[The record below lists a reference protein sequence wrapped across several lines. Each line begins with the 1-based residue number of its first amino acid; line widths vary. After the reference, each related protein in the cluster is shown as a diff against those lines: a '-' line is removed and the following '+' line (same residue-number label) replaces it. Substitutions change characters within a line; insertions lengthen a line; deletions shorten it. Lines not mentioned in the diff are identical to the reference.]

1 MKDQMSNI
9 SKIRVLL
16 GLVAIA
22 ALCNALP
29 VRAGLP
35 YPTAS
40 TASQLNDDINYANT
54 AGGTFTINLQPN
66 TTLTNGQQVIGG
78 AKTVNLTII
87 GNGDTIDGNH
97 VSRLF
102 KVASGSSLTLNQ
114 LTLQNGYIYADD
126 GGAIYNQ
133 GTLTISGCNFTNN
146 TSWYSGYISSLLGG
160 DGGAIYNGIGTVVIN
175 DSTLDGNIATGS
187 RHASGGA
194 IYNESGTVTIS
205 NSTLHGNTAFAS
217 DDAGDYGDGGAIYN
231 GSGKVTLSHV
241 TVSGNIAAVSG
252 GGIFNAGGMT
262 TVANWSSITGNTAS
276 GTGSDVQNSGVLYL
290 DNTSTIGILY
300 GNPAISEPSPRISL
314 TPSNTIVIS
323 WLYPSTGWSLQQNSD
338 LATTNWVT
346 PTNTVANDGTNNFII
361 APRTLNKLFF
371 RLKN

>member
-16 GLVAIA
+16 GLIAIA

-35 YPTAS
+35 YTNAS
-40 TASQLNDDINYANT
+40 TVSQLNADINHANT
-54 AGGTFTINLQPN
+54 TGGTFTINLQPN
-66 TTLTNGQQVIGG
+66 TTFTNGQQVIGG

-133 GTLTISGCNFTNN
+133 GTLTISDCHFTNN
-146 TSWYSGYISSLLGG
+146 TSWYSGYISTLLGG

-175 DSTLDGNIATGS
+175 NSTLNGNIATGS
-187 RHASGGA
+187 RQAFGGA
-194 IYNESGTVTIS
+194 IYNESGTVRIS
-205 NSTLHGNTAFAS
+205 NSTLDGNTAFAS

-276 GTGSDVQNSGVLYL
+276 GASGDVQNSGVLYL
-290 DNTSTIGILY
+290 DNTSTIGILN

-338 LATTNWVT
+338 LATSNWVT
-346 PTNTVANDGTNNFII
+346 PTNTVANNGTNNFII
-361 APRTLNKLFF
+361 TSRTFNKLFF

>member
-1 MKDQMSNI
+1 MKDQMSSI

-16 GLVAIA
+16 GLMIIA

-35 YPTAS
+35 YTNAS
-40 TASQLNDDINYANT
+40 TVSQLNADINYANT

-66 TTLTNGQQVIGG
+66 TTFTNGQQVIGG

-102 KVASGSSLTLNQ
+102 GVASGSSLTLNQ

-126 GGAIYNQ
+126 GGAIYNE

-175 DSTLDGNIATGS
+175 NSTLDGNIATGS
-187 RHASGGA
+187 RQAFGGA
-194 IYNESGTVTIS
+194 IYNESGTVRIS
-205 NSTLHGNTAFAS
+205 NTTLNGNSAGGFGS
-217 DDAGDYGDGGAIYN
+217 DDFFAEGGAIYN
-231 GSGKVTLSHV
+231 GSGKVTLSKV
-241 TVSGNIAAVSG
+241 TMSGNIAEVFG

-262 TVANWSSITGNTAS
+262 IVANRSSITGNTAS
-276 GTGSDVQNSGVLYL
+276 GASGDVQNSGVLYL
-290 DNTSTIGILY
+290 DNTSTIGILN
-300 GNPAISEPSPRISL
+300 GNPAISEPSPRISR
-314 TPSNTIVIS
+314 TTSNTIVIS
-323 WLYPSTGWSLQQNSD
+323 WLYPSAGWSVQQNSD

-346 PTNTVANDGTNNFII
+346 PTNTIANDGTNNFII
-361 APRTLNKLFF
+361 AAPTLNKLFF